1 MNTQAGIWI
10 DRAHA
15 IVVLLHGNAEEHKS
29 FHARTPEPFP
39 QTTETRERH
48 EYTRNDFI
56 AEDKLER
63 KQTNARHS
71 MFDSVMHY
79 VSKADALYVLGPG
92 EAKNEFETYAKSTQH
107 GKRSI
112 QLETSDK
119 MTEPQLA
126 AKVRRHFQE

>member
-1 MNTQAGIWI
+1 M
-10 DRAHA
+10 
-15 IVVLLHGNAEEHKS
+15 LHGNEEEHKS
-29 FHARTPEPFP
+29 FHAGTPEPFP

-71 MFDSVMHY
+71 VIDTVMHY
-79 VSKADALYVLGPG
+79 VSKADALYLLGPA
-92 EAKNEFETYAKSTQH
+92 EAKMEFEAYAMLKQH
-107 GKRSI
+107 GKLSI

-126 AKVRRHFQE
+126 KIVRRHFEG